1 MSQIEEV
8 IERLCPDGVP
18 YETLRTVAQISGRNI
33 QPSAMGDATVTVYS
47 LPAFDNNRT
56 AERLIGSDVGSAKTA
71 LAHPT
76 VLVAKLNPHIPR
88 VWKLASIPNNSYS
101 SPEFFPLVP
110 DPNRLD
116 LGFLYYFISTQ
127 LGKLA
132 STVTGSTNSHKRL
145 HREDF
150 LGLRIPVPPLEVQ
163 HEIVKI
169 LDTFTDLEAELEAEL
184 EARRQQYHYCQRLLL
199 SSKVSR
205 SVPLTLG
212 DIGKVSMCKRV
223 FKSQTSEEGEVPFFK
238 IGTFGEQA
246 NSFISREL
254 FENYRMNYPF
264 PKKGD
269 VLISAA
275 GTIGKSI
282 TYDGAPAYFQD
293 SNIVW
298 IDNNE
303 KIVKNSYLRYWYRTV
318 SWTTDGSIIRRLYN
332 DQIRRTK
339 ILIPPIAEQERIVSI
354 LDTFDALVNDLNSG
368 LPAELNAR
376 RQQYE
381 YYRDKLLT
389 FKELKS

>member
-1 MSQIEEV
+1 
-8 IERLCPDGVP
+8 
-18 YETLRTVAQISGRNI
+18 
-33 QPSAMGDATVTVYS
+33 MGDATVTVYS

-184 EARRQQYHYCQRLLL
+184 EARR
-199 SSKVSR
+199 
-205 SVPLTLG
+205 
-212 DIGKVSMCKRV
+212 
-223 FKSQTSEEGEVPFFK
+223 
-238 IGTFGEQA
+238 A
-246 NSFISREL
+246 
-254 FENYRMNYPF
+254 
-264 PKKGD
+264 
-269 VLISAA
+269 
-275 GTIGKSI
+275 
-282 TYDGAPAYFQD
+282 
-293 SNIVW
+293 
-298 IDNNE
+298 
-303 KIVKNSYLRYWYRTV
+303 
-318 SWTTDGSIIRRLYN
+318 
-332 DQIRRTK
+332 
-339 ILIPPIAEQERIVSI
+339 
-354 LDTFDALVNDLNSG
+354 
-368 LPAELNAR
+368 
-376 RQQYE
+376 QYE
-381 YYRDKLLT
+381 YYRDQLLSFNET
-389 FKELKS
+389 PPPDQVGHVE

>member
-1 MSQIEEV
+1 MSQIEEL

-169 LDTFTDLEAELEAEL
+169 LDTFTDLESELESEL
-184 EARRQQYHYCQRLLL
+184 ESRRLQYQLYQDKLLTPASDTTL
-199 SSKVSR
+199 SA
-205 SVPLTLG
+205 LG
-212 DIGKVSMCKRV
+212 DISSIKTGGTVSK
-223 FKSQTSEEGEVPFFK
+223 K
-238 IGTFGEQA
+238 
-246 NSFISREL
+246 FIR
-254 FENYRMNYPF
+254 NNPGPF
-264 PKKGD
+264 P
-269 VLISAA
+269 VINS
-275 GTIGKSI
+275 GKSPLGYVNAFNSEDDPIGI
-282 TYDGAPAYFQD
+282 TSRGAG
-293 SNIVW
+293 V
-298 IDNNE
+298 
-303 KIVKNSYLRYWYRTV
+303 
-318 SWTTDGSIIRRLYN
+318 GSITWCPGRYFRGNLNYSVTIKSSKLVNMRFLYHSLVHL
-332 DQIRRTK
+332 QPK
-339 ILIPPIAEQERIVSI
+339 IHELSTFQGIPALNKANLQKLRIPLPSLEQQERIVAR

-368 LPAELNAR
+368 LPAELNGGVIASKQHSR
-376 RQQYE
+376 
-381 YYRDKLLT
+381 
-389 FKELKS
+389 SAGV